1 MESLRIE
8 ATDDSPQVL
17 LDQED
22 NQFEIAGKS
31 LPEDVLDFYQ
41 PVQDWLNK
49 YKENPNA
56 RTEFNLKM
64 IYFNTASSKQIMD
77 ILMIMEEMVEEGHD
91 VVIRWHSMVTDED
104 MQEAGK
110 EYEEM
115 LDIPFEHLT
124 YEKPARNK

>member
-1 MESLRIE
+1 METLRIE

-22 NQFEIAGKS
+22 NQFEISGKS
-31 LPEDVLDFYQ
+31 LPEDVVDFYQ
-41 PVQDWLNK
+41 PVMDWL
-49 YKENPNA
+49 KEYRKKPNA
-56 RTEFNLKM
+56 KTEFNLKM

-77 ILMIMEEMVEEGHD
+77 ILMVLEEMVEEGHE
-91 VVIRWHSMVTDED
+91 VVVKWHSKKSDED
-104 MQEAGK
+104 MQEAGQ

-124 YEKPARNK
+124 YD

>member
-1 MESLRIE
+1 METLRIE

-22 NQFEIAGKS
+22 NQFEISGKS
-31 LPEDVLDFYQ
+31 LPEDVVDFYK
-41 PVQDWLNK
+41 PVMDWISS
-49 YKENPNA
+49 YKGKPNA

-77 ILMIMEEMVEEGHD
+77 ILMILEEMVVEGHD
-91 VVIRWHSMVTDED
+91 VVIRWHSNQSDED

-115 LDIPFEHLT
+115 LEIPFEHLT
-124 YEKPARNK
+124 YN

>member
-1 MESLRIE
+1 METLRIE

-22 NQFEIAGKS
+22 NQFEISGKS
-31 LPEDVLDFYQ
+31 LPEDVVDFYQ
-41 PVQDWLNK
+41 PVMDWL
-49 YKENPNA
+49 KEYRKKPNA
-56 RTEFNLKM
+56 KTEFNLKM

-77 ILMIMEEMVEEGHD
+77 ILMVFEEMVEEGHE
-91 VVIRWHSMVTDED
+91 VVVRWHSKKSDED
-104 MQEAGK
+104 MQEAGQ

-124 YEKPARNK
+124 YD

>member
-1 MESLRIE
+1 METLRIE

-22 NQFEIAGKS
+22 KVFEISGKS
-31 LPEDVLDFYQ
+31 LPEDVLEFYQ
-41 PVQDWLNK
+41 PVVDWLTK
-49 YKENPNA
+49 YREKPNA
-56 RTEFNLKM
+56 KTEFNLKM
-64 IYFNTASSKQIMD
+64 IYFNTASSKMIMD
-77 ILMIMEEMVEEGHD
+77 ILMILEEMVEEGHD
-91 VVIRWHSMVTDED
+91 VLIKWHSMQSDED

-124 YEKPARNK
+124 Y

>member
-1 MESLRIE
+1 METLKIE

-22 NQFEIAGKS
+22 SQFEISGKS
-31 LPEDVLDFYQ
+31 LPEDVVDFYQ
-41 PVQDWLNK
+41 PVMDWL
-49 YKENPNA
+49 KEYRKKPNA
-56 RTEFNLKM
+56 KTEFNLRM

-77 ILMIMEEMVEEGHD
+77 ILMVLEEMVEEGHE
-91 VVIRWHSMVTDED
+91 VVVKWHSRKSDED
-104 MQEAGK
+104 MQEAGQ

-124 YEKPARNK
+124 YD

>member
-1 MESLRIE
+1 METLRND

-22 NQFEIAGKS
+22 SQFEISGKS
-31 LPEDVLDFYQ
+31 LPEDVVDFYQ
-41 PVQDWLNK
+41 PVMDWMNS
-49 YKENPNA
+49 YKAKPNA

-77 ILMIMEEMVEEGHD
+77 ILMILEEMVEEGHE
-91 VVIRWHSMVTDED
+91 VVIKWHSKQSDED

-115 LDIPFEHLT
+115 LEIPFEHLT
-124 YEKPARNK
+124 YD

>member
-1 MESLRIE
+1 METLRIE

-22 NQFEIAGKS
+22 NQFEISGKS
-31 LPEDVLDFYQ
+31 LPEDVVDFYQ
-41 PVQDWLNK
+41 PVMDWL
-49 YKENPNA
+49 KEYRKKPNA
-56 RTEFNLKM
+56 KTEFNLKM

-77 ILMIMEEMVEEGHD
+77 ILMVLEEMVEEGHG
-91 VVIRWHSMVTDED
+91 VVVRWHSKKSDED
-104 MQEAGK
+104 MQEAGQ

-124 YEKPARNK
+124 YD

>member
-1 MESLRIE
+1 METLRIE

-22 NQFEIAGKS
+22 NQFEISGKS
-31 LPEDVLDFYQ
+31 LPEDVVDFYK
-41 PVQDWLNK
+41 PVMDWL
-49 YKENPNA
+49 KEYRKKPNA

-77 ILMIMEEMVEEGHD
+77 ILMVFEEMVEEGHE
-91 VVIRWHSMVTDED
+91 VVVRWQSKKSDED
-104 MQEAGK
+104 MQEAGQ

-124 YEKPARNK
+124 YD

>member
-1 MESLRIE
+1 MEILRIE

-22 NQFEIAGKS
+22 KQFEISGKS
-31 LPEDVLDFYQ
+31 LPEDVVDFYQ
-41 PVQDWLNK
+41 PVMDWLNEYRK
-49 YKENPNA
+49 KPNA

-77 ILMIMEEMVEEGHD
+77 ILMIFEEMVEEGQE
-91 VVIRWHSMVTDED
+91 VVIRWHSMQSDED

-115 LDIPFEHLT
+115 LDIPFEHLS
-124 YEKPARNK
+124 Y